1 MQPLDKADSAQTTD
15 NRSRTGTDDEAPA
28 YLDIGHES
36 LKFVYAS
43 VPRALALVT
52 LLSTVLVAVLWHQVP
67 TNMLLGW
74 WVCIT
79 IISAIRIRLTQQFL
93 RLEPTPNTSL
103 YWLRS
108 LYSWSTLSSLMW
120 GLSVWLFSPFSG
132 EAFVPIIMIMLAS
145 VCGATATL
153 SVLPRLF
160 LAYSCASLLPLMF
173 WLFLTDSAG
182 ASTLGIIV
190 LFYFL
195 FVNTVSRLAHNA
207 LQRTIELSNQL
218 VEAKELAEDANQA
231 KSLFLSSMNHELRTP
246 LTAILGYSELL
257 QRADLNSD
265 NLKRVNHIKSASEH
279 LRGMINDILDI
290 SRVEAGNIEL
300 DDDDVVISALI
311 VDVQQMLTP
320 LASDHGIEM
329 NIDTSWCDQTRGHFD
344 EKKLKQILLNL
355 TANAI
360 KYNRPHGQ
368 VTLAGSLEPNDKLR
382 LSVTDTGT
390 GISIDNLERIFQPFE
405 RLDSARSDIV
415 GAGIGLS
422 LCRQL
427 ATAMGGSIG
436 VTSVLAKGSNFWVE
450 IPLKTSELP
459 EQNPDEV
466 TLASQPVVITDIDLT
481 VVYIEDNLITQ
492 QLVSETLS
500 PYRSLQLL
508 TAADGKT
515 GYELVLEH
523 IPDLVLL
530 DLDLPGLSGREVLTR
545 LRDNPL
551 TTRIKVVIVSA
562 SAMSTDIKE
571 LKKLGADGYITKP
584 FDHKRLIE
592 LLGDSTR
599 LKRYPD
605 QSPCQSKLTQLTSP
619 ESLCPTLP

>member
-15 NRSRTGTDDEAPA
+15 NRSRTGTDDVAPA
-28 YLDIGHES
+28 YLEIGHES

-52 LLSTVLVAVLWHQVP
+52 LLSTVLVAILWHQVP

-74 WVCIT
+74 WACLS

-93 RLEPTPNTSL
+93 RLELSPNSSL
-103 YWLRS
+103 YWLQS
-108 LYSWSTLSSLMW
+108 LYFWSTFSALMW

-132 EAFVPIIMIMLAS
+132 EEFVPIIMIMLAS

-182 ASTLGIIV
+182 ATTLGIIV

-195 FVNTVSRLAHNA
+195 FVNMVSRLAHNA

-218 VEAKELAEDANQA
+218 VEAKELAENANRA

-257 QRADLNSD
+257 QRASLTSD

-290 SRVEAGNIEL
+290 SRVEAGNVEL
-300 DDDDVVISALI
+300 DDDDDVVISALI

-329 NIDTSWCDQTRGHFD
+329 NIDTNWCDQARGHFD

-360 KYNRPHGQ
+360 KYNRPDGQ

-382 LSVTDTGT
+382 LSVADTGA
-390 GISIDNLERIFQPFE
+390 GISVDNLERIFQPFE

-427 ATAMGGSIG
+427 ATVMGGSIG
-436 VTSVLAKGSNFWVE
+436 VTSELGKGSTFCVE
-450 IPLKTSELP
+450 IPLKTNELP
-459 EQNPDEV
+459 EQNRDELV
-466 TLASQPVVITDIDLT
+466 SASQPVGIADIDLT
-481 VVYIEDNLITQ
+481 VIYIEDNLITQ
-492 QLVSETLS
+492 QLVSEILA
-500 PYRSLQLL
+500 PFPSLQLIM
-508 TAADGKT
+508 AADGKT
-515 GYELVLEH
+515 GYELVVEH
-523 IPDLVLL
+523 TPDLVLL
-530 DLDLPGLSGREVLTR
+530 DLDLPVLSGREVLTK
-545 LRDNPL
+545 LRENPL
-551 TTRIKVVIVSA
+551 TTGVKVIIVSA
-562 SAMSTDIKE
+562 STMSNDIKE
-571 LKKLGADGYITKP
+571 LKGLGADDYITKP

-592 LLGDSTR
+592 LLSDSAR
-599 LKRYPD
+599 LK
-605 QSPCQSKLTQLTSP
+605 
-619 ESLCPTLP
+619 TLSWPVALSI